1 MRLLTTQ
8 LPSQDMFWCQMNIP
22 VSYHP
27 TQNHTSS
34 KDQLPRHFTSWTCGS
49 SKFEKQGFQVSHD
62 DVLWFCVEQ
71 ETHLFQKTSGRSAV
85 LRPVLR
91 CNFQSKISFK
101 PLCGQIPMH
110 QTNNKNL
117 EIMSLPTCKSV
128 FESYSMYHLNHH
140 KSQDQKFIDTKTN
153 VKWQTLE
160 EFYLAAFQ
168 TLCDR
173 PGPWPPDED
182 KNNGWDWCRL
192 VSRKV
197 TASIYYNIN
206 IPIFLYIF
214 YLDFH
219 QRSVHIT
226 IHTRYLC
233 HDVQKPLPWASTR

>member
-1 MRLLTTQ
+1 M
-8 LPSQDMFWCQMNIP
+8 I
-22 VSYHP
+22 
-27 TQNHTSS
+27 
-34 KDQLPRHFTSWTCGS
+34 
-49 SKFEKQGFQVSHD
+49 
-62 DVLWFCVEQ
+62 
-71 ETHLFQKTSGRSAV
+71 
-85 LRPVLR
+85 
-91 CNFQSKISFK
+91 
-101 PLCGQIPMH
+101 LCGTRSTPFPENFWEISHFETSFEGQPSIQNLVQTIMWPNSNG
-110 QTNNKNL
+110 QKTNNKNL
-117 EIMSLPTCKSV
+117 KIMSLPTCKSV

-206 IPIFLYIF
+206 IPIFLSIF
-214 YLDFH
+214 YLDCH
-219 QRSVHIT
+219 QISVHVT
-226 IHTRYLC
+226 IHTRSLC
-233 HDVQKPLPWASTR
+233 HVQKPLPWASTR

>member
-1 MRLLTTQ
+1 MSNEHSRILSSYPKSYLIQ
-8 LPSQDMFWCQMNIP
+8 RSIAKALHVLNLWLKQIWKARFPSFPRWCSMI
-22 VSYHP
+22 
-27 TQNHTSS
+27 
-34 KDQLPRHFTSWTCGS
+34 
-49 SKFEKQGFQVSHD
+49 
-62 DVLWFCVEQ
+62 
-71 ETHLFQKTSGRSAV
+71 
-85 LRPVLR
+85 
-91 CNFQSKISFK
+91 
-101 PLCGQIPMH
+101 LCGTRSTPFPENFWEISHFETSFEGQPSIQNLVQTIMWPNSNG
-110 QTNNKNL
+110 QKTNNKNL
-117 EIMSLPTCKSV
+117 KIMSLPTCKSV

-206 IPIFLYIF
+206 IPNPNISLYI
-214 YLDFH
+214 LLGL
-219 QRSVHIT
+219 SSNICA
-226 IHTRYLC
+226 RYN
-233 HDVQKPLPWASTR
+233 SY